1 MKENSIPLLAQCV
14 AATLCGGEAN
24 KFILQSRK
32 RIKLSMGNIFASF
45 QMENSEGNIFLCEV

>member
-45 QMENSEGNIFLCEV
+45 QMENSEGNIFLC